1 MEIKVVFSQIQF
13 DATVDFIAENN
24 PTFLGRH
31 QFIRESIT
39 THINELALRYPDV
52 YTIGTMGYQLW
63 ADMIQE
69 EDMDDDENIL
79 RIEFLVDPALGME
92 DACEEQNLT
101 AVHLTK
107 KLI

>member
-13 DATVDFIAENN
+13 DATVDFIAQNN
-24 PTFLGRH
+24 PTFLERH

-79 RIEFLVDPALGME
+79 RIEFLVDPALGTGGVY
-92 DACEEQNLT
+92 EEENNT
-101 AVHLTK
+101 VIHLTK
-107 KLI
+107 KST